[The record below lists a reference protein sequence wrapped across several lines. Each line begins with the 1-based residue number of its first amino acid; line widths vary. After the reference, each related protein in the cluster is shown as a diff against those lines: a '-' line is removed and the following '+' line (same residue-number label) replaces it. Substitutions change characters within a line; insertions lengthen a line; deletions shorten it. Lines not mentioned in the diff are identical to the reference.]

1 MEVNRVA
8 AERRH
13 ALVLLIKEILS
24 QVDECASLVKRGHRA
39 RLSRELL
46 HETAKVLHEHPEF
59 HEEYFTLLLSLTG
72 RTPPKSISVS
82 EEYETSVRN
91 AKERFVAKIRELL
104 RSANE

>member
-1 MEVNRVA
+1 MEANRIA

-24 QVDECASLVKRGHRA
+24 QVDECSSLVKRGHRA

-72 RTPPKSISVS
+72 RAAPRSVSVS
-82 EEYETSVRN
+82 EEYETSVRS
-91 AKERFVAKIRELL
+91 AKERFVVKIRALL
-104 RSANE
+104 RTVNE